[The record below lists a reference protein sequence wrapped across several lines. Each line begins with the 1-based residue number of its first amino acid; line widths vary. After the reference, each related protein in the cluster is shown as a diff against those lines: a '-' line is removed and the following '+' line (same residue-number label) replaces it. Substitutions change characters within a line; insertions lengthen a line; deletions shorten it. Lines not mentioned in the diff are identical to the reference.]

1 MPCRRIPRLCTIS
14 VAVLGATLHLATPT
28 AAGQSGPASSENRE
42 VTAAGLP
49 LVRAVRVEGA
59 PEIDG

>member
-28 AAGQSGPASSENRE
+28 GGNRGARQVGEHE
-42 VTAAGLP
+42 VGEQARRIGLN
-49 LVRAVRVEGA
+49 
-59 PEIDG
+59 